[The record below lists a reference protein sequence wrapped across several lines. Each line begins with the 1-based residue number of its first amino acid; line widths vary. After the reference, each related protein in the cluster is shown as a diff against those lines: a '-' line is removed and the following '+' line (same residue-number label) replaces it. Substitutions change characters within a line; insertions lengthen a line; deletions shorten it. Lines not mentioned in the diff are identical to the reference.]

1 MISKKSKYALKA
13 LSILTEEYGRHRP
26 VLISDLAKRGRVPK
40 KFLEL
45 ILLELKNNGVLQS
58 KMGKGGGY
66 SLVRPPHQI
75 MLGSVMR
82 ILEGP
87 LSPLPCLSQTSYQK
101 CDDCE
106 DENTCSIRMVMK
118 ELHRATV
125 SILDNTSLQDMVD
138 GVKNLQTAGMYC
150 I

>member
-1 MISKKSKYALKA
+1 MITKKSKYALKA
-13 LSILTEEYGRHRP
+13 LSILTEEYSRHRP
-26 VLISDLAKRGRVPK
+26 VLISDLAKRGRMPK
-40 KFLEL
+40 KFLEV

-66 SLVRPPHQI
+66 SLVRPPDQI
-75 MLGSVMR
+75 MLSSVMR

-125 SILDNTSLQDMVD
+125 TILDGTSLQDMID
-138 GVKNLQTAGMYC
+138 GVKNLQAAGMYS